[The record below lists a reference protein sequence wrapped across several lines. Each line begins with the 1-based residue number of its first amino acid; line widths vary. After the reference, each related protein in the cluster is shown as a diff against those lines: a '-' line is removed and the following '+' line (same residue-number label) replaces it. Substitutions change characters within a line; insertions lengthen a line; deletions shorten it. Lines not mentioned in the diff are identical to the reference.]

1 MITEAFRHFMELMP
15 YKKRFHVS
23 VDILSGNSSNLK
35 KIKEVLNPL

>member
-1 MITEAFRHFMELMP
+1 MKLMP

-23 VDILSGNSSNLK
+23 VDILSENSSNLK